1 MAKKAVLIKLICNM
15 SDSFFN
21 IKNTLF
27 LVVLLQMMA
36 CGNNESNN
44 KKAATQA
51 TQAAYNQVSPAF
63 NADSAYEF
71 VQHQVGFGPRF
82 TNSEGHTNC
91 GNWLEKQFGLYAD
104 KVIVQKADVKNFDG
118 NLLHI
123 KNITASFNPNAKT
136 RILIA
141 AHWDS
146 RPYADQDLDE
156 TNKNEPILAAD
167 DAASGV
173 AVMLEMA
180 RVLSQKQA
188 TVGVDLIC
196 FDAEDLG
203 KPQFED
209 SYCLGSQYWAKKAKE
224 SGYQAK
230 YGVLLDMVGA
240 RNAKFVW
247 EGFSVKYAEP
257 VIRKVW
263 DQAVQLGFS
272 NQFYYYRGG
281 GITDD
286 HFYVNT
292 IANIPMIDIIHFSD
306 ETKTGF
312 PAHWHTLSDNMA
324 VIDRVTLKAVG
335 QTLLEIIYKEQ

>member
-1 MAKKAVLIKLICNM
+1 MKTSFNYTKLAM
-15 SDSFFN
+15 GMLVSMQ
-21 IKNTLF
+21 LF
-27 LVVLLQMMA
+27 S
-36 CGNNESNN
+36 CGNNDNAP
-44 KKAATQA
+44 KKSSTQN
-51 TQAAYNQVSPAF
+51 TQAAYIQVSPEF
-63 NADSAYEF
+63 NADSAYQF

-82 TNSEGHTNC
+82 TNSEGHTLC
-91 GNWLEKQFGLYAD
+91 GNWLEKQFAMYAD
-104 KVIVQKADVKNFDG
+104 EVKVQKADVKNFDG
-118 NLLHI
+118 KMLHI
-123 KNITASFNPNAKT
+123 KNITASFNPEAKT
-136 RILIA
+136 RVLIA

-146 RPYADQDLDE
+146 RPYADQDQDE
-156 TNKNEPILAAD
+156 NNKNEPILAAD

-173 AVMLEMA
+173 AVLLEMA
-180 RVLSQKQA
+180 RVMSQKKSEI
-188 TVGVDLIC
+188 GVDLIC

-247 EGFSVKYAEP
+247 EAFSVKYAES
-257 VIRKVW
+257 VVRKVW
-263 DQAVQLGFS
+263 DQAVQLGYG

-292 IANIPMIDIIHFSD
+292 LANIPMIDIIHFSD

-312 PAHWHTLSDNMA
+312 PSHWHTLSDNMA
-324 VIDRVTLKAVG
+324 VIDRQTLKSVG
-335 QTLLEIIYKEQ
+335 QTLLETIYKEK

>member
-1 MAKKAVLIKLICNM
+1 MSKLVLKVKYLVGVLIGMQLIACGGEETSKKKA
-15 SDSFFN
+15 S
-21 IKNTLF
+21 
-27 LVVLLQMMA
+27 
-36 CGNNESNN
+36 
-44 KKAATQA
+44 TQA
-51 TQAAYNQVSPAF
+51 TQAVYVQISPEF

-91 GNWLEKQFGLYAD
+91 GIWLEKQFTKYAD
-104 KVIVQKADVKNFDG
+104 KVNVQKADVKNFDG
-118 NLLHI
+118 KTLHI
-123 KNITASFNPNAKT
+123 KNITASFNPEAKT
-136 RILIA
+136 RVLIA

-146 RPYADQDLDE
+146 RPYADQDQDE

-180 RVLSQKQA
+180 RIFAQKKP
-188 TVGVDLIC
+188 TIGVDLVC

-224 SGYQAK
+224 SAYQAK

-257 VIRKVW
+257 IVRKVW
-263 DQAVQLGFS
+263 DQAIQLGFS

-292 IANIPMIDIIHFSD
+292 LANIPMIDIIHFSD

-312 PAHWHTLSDNMA
+312 PSHWHTLSDNMS

-335 QTLLEIIYKEQ
+335 QTLLETIFKE